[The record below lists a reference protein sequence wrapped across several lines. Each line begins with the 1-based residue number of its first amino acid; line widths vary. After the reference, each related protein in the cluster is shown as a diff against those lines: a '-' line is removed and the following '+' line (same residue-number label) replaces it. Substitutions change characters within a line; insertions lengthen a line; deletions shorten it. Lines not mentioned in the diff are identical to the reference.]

1 MGKNKYFIDRN
12 KNLAIAI
19 LIVWCIFAFK
29 IITSQ
34 IKDMLKRFPII
45 YSLNLEQKYRLVDGS
60 FYDFIKF
67 CEARTPERAHIVFRM
82 VPKEPDFSSSDWFL
96 AEYFIGKSAYY
107 FYPRKIYREES
118 AIPGIK
124 YQIVYNSKAKTFSFY
139 SQ

>member
-1 MGKNKYFIDRN
+1 MKKNKYFIDIN
-12 KNLAIAI
+12 KNLAILI

-34 IKDMLKRFPII
+34 IRDIFKKFPII
-45 YSLNLEQKYRLVDGS
+45 YSLSLEQKYRLVDGN

-67 CEARTPERAHIVFRM
+67 CEARTPERADIVFKI
-82 VPKEPDFSSSDWFL
+82 VPKEPDFSSQDWFL
-96 AEYFIGKSAYY
+96 AEYFIGKSVYY

-118 AIPGIK
+118 AIPDIK
-124 YQIVYNSKAKTFSFY
+124 YKIVYNSKAKTFSFY